1 MAGAEERAG
10 EGAGEAG
17 TEAGTEEVTG
27 SLAQEGRRNARK
39 ADCGSVQQNVG
50 RVRMIVV
57 TDADYRSITLPCDAL
72 EESEGPPGGGGPA
85 AVSRVRGR

>member
-10 EGAGEAG
+10 EGSR
-17 TEAGTEEVTG
+17 EAGTEEVTG

-39 ADCGSVQQNVG
+39 ADRSSVQQNVG

-72 EESEGPPGGGGPA
+72 EESEGPPGAGGPA